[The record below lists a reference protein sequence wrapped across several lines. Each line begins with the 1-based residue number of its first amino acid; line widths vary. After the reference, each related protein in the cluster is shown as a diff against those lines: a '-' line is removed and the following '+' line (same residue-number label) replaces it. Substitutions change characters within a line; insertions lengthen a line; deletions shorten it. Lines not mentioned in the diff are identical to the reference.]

1 MAFTHSENDSSGL
14 NDLLEIRINQNAYA
28 LMRIASFRDLRM
40 NLKSKYPEKM
50 EYIASTEWDGMTGG
64 TARLKDSELIFDTPE
79 VYGGRGQGLCP
90 YRLFIAGILGCINNT
105 FLDIQRM
112 SNLDLISFKLH
123 GRLLVQFDGSGYS
136 VSKFEITG
144 EVVVAEDEVYLG
156 ERCIEQAKKYC
167 PLTRSTK
174 DCIPIEYSISVREM
188 K

>member
-1 MAFTHSENDSSGL
+1 
-14 NDLLEIRINQNAYA
+14 
-28 LMRIASFRDLRM
+28 M

-50 EYIASTEWDGMTGG
+50 EYIASTEWDGKTGG
-64 TARLKDSELIFDTPE
+64 TAKLRDNKLVFDTPK

-90 YRLFIAGILGCINNT
+90 YRLFIAGVLGCINNT

-112 SNLDLISFKLH
+112 SNLNLISFNLH

-136 VSKFEITG
+136 ISTFEITG
-144 EVVVAEDEVYLG
+144 EVVVAEDDLYLG

-174 DCIPIEYSISVREM
+174 DCIPIEYNISVRETE
-188 K
+188 